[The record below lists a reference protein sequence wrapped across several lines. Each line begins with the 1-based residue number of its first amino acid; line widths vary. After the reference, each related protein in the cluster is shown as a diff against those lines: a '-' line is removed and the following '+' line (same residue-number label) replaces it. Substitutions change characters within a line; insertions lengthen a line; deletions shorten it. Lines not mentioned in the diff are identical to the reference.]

1 MTYVDCGGAAC
12 LGAGCGGAVCGGAV
26 CGLWRGCMFRG

>member
-12 LGAGCGGAVCGGAV
+12 LGAGCGGAVCG
-26 CGLWRGCMFRG
+26 LWRGCMFRG